1 MTASS
6 SAMAHVNSGLLMLA
20 HGGGRTLRMG
30 VSARRASTTTR
41 AVACG
46 GSTTARRGL
55 IVASSSSSSSSS
67 SSASS
72 SSGWM
77 NRRAGAS
84 PLIRADAPTLLRNAR
99 GVYGSAAASE
109 SVGTSETV
117 SDTTRDLSKLWLLN
131 TMSRKKELFVPRD
144 PAGKRVQMYVCGVT
158 VYDYSHIGHARVYV
172 AFDVLYRQ
180 LMRLG
185 YDVTYCRNFTDIDD
199 KIIKR
204 SNESGE
210 TCEALTDKFIEAFH
224 EDMTALGCLRPTVE
238 PRATECVD
246 DIIAFIE
253 RLITKGNAYEA
264 DGDVYFAVDTLPAYG
279 V

>member
-1 MTASS
+1 MR
-6 SAMAHVNSGLLMLA
+6 V
-20 HGGGRTLRMG
+20 
-30 VSARRASTTTR
+30 
-41 AVACG
+41 
-46 GSTTARRGL
+46 
-55 IVASSSSSSSSS
+55 
-67 SSASS
+67 
-72 SSGWM
+72 
-77 NRRAGAS
+77 
-84 PLIRADAPTLLRNAR
+84 DAPTR
-99 GVYGSAAASE
+99 GVYGKSVTASE
-109 SVGTSETV
+109 DVETSNEG
-117 SDTTRDLSKLWLLN
+117 RDLSRLWLTN
-131 TMSRKKELFVPRD
+131 TMTRKKEIFTPRD
-144 PAGKRVQMYVCGVT
+144 PAGKKVQMYVCGVT

-224 EDMTALGCLRPTVE
+224 EDMAALGCLRPTLE

-253 RLITKGNAYEA
+253 RLIAKGNAYETE
-264 DGDVYFAVDTLPAYG
+264 GDVYFSVDTLPAYG
-279 V
+279 RCQGEIKKTIARVSAWPWTGARKIQPTLRYGRLQNRVSQRGRVRGARDDRAGTLSAAQ